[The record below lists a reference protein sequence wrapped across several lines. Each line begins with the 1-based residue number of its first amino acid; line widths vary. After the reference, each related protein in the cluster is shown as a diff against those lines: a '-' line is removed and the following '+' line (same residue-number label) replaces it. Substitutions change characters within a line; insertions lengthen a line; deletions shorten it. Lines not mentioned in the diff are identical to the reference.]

1 MLLQPNFHSVRRRS
15 GRLGR
20 LRGRKSLILG
30 EARARSTEIV
40 TKPGLASFWYRS
52 PVFIRKT
59 VKRYKDKI
67 YTNYLLVETVSTPQ
81 GPRQRT
87 LCSLGSLPPG
97 PKSKWPGLIGRVEA
111 ALLGQ
116 TSLESQDPLV
126 TELVTRVRTATSRQ
140 DIVSVHT
147 DQLRQEEAREAGP
160 VHVGHQMWR
169 RLGIDDILL
178 EVGFSPK
185 ARRLTEVMVLNR
197 LVAPCS
203 EHAMPD
209 WVRRTAT
216 FWGLTC
222 RSLPTK
228 PFIAIWIACTPI
240 EARSRPLW
248 RSGRKVC
255 LISMTV
261 IISTI

>member
-59 VKRYKDKI
+59 VKRYKDKT

-116 TSLESQDPLV
+116 TSLESQDPF
-126 TELVTRVRTATSRQ
+126 TWAIRCG
-140 DIVSVHT
+140 DVSGSTTFCWMSAFH
-147 DQLRQEEAREAGP
+147 P
-160 VHVGHQMWR
+160 
-169 RLGIDDILL
+169 RLG
-178 EVGFSPK
+178 GSP
-185 ARRLTEVMVLNR
+185 
-197 LVAPCS
+197 
-203 EHAMPD
+203 
-209 WVRRTAT
+209 
-216 FWGLTC
+216 
-222 RSLPTK
+222 RS
-228 PFIAIWIACTPI
+228 WC
-240 EARSRPLW
+240 
-248 RSGRKVC
+248 
-255 LISMTV
+255 
-261 IISTI
+261 